1 MSASLNE
8 QETVIQISRDEDVA
22 HIWTSDTMMM
32 TKLDHRVE
40 DSEEWTCE
48 EVQKIDGEVFAKTY
62 ICPKNFIS
70 FRGKKTQRVLTD
82 EQKKAIAD
90 RLKASRNAQHQKISR
105 IPIEA

>member
-1 MSASLNE
+1 MGVALNE

-62 ICPKNFIS
+62 VCPKKFIS
-70 FRGKKTQRVLTD
+70 FRGKKRTLEMTD
-82 EQKKAIAD
+82 ERKKALMEN
-90 RLKASRNAQHQKISR
+90 LKKANTRKPKN
-105 IPIEA
+105 